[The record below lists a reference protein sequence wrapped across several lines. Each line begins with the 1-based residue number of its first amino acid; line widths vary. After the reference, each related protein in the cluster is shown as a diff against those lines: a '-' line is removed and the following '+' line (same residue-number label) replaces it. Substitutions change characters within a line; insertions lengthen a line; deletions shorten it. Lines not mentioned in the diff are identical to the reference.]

1 LMPLA
6 GALVLLVAD
15 KIVFLGDVKR
25 NAKYSLFVKNF
36 SFF

>member
-1 LMPLA
+1 MPLA

-25 NAKYSLFVKNF
+25 NAKYALFVKNF
-36 SFF
+36 SLF